1 MDGLMGE
8 QIAIERLS
16 YGEEAIGHLA
26 DGRTAFVAGGC
37 PGDVAEVIVDEDKG
51 RFVKAHIGQLVQPS
65 PSRVTPSCPFAGVC
79 GGCDWQHIAY
89 PVQLDA
95 KRDNIVQQLVRT
107 AHMPADR
114 AEDLVAPAVGS
125 PQQMG
130 YRNKLEFSCALDDA
144 RGFLMGFTKRASN
157 DILPIETCPLAPKPL
172 AKMTKGVRGVLR
184 YLSGSSELGI
194 YRVGIR
200 YSQRTRAAEVA
211 LWTNPGPFP
220 RNLVANMLGQS
231 IKATSVVRVMT
242 SDTGKARKVKGIE
255 VLSGAGRWHE
265 RLMGER
271 YDVSAPSF
279 FQVNTEQ
286 AEVLVKLA
294 LQGLDLSEDS
304 VAADLYCGVG
314 TFTIPMARQCA
325 GVYAV
330 ESAGSS
336 VRDLRRHVE
345 ATGLPI
351 EVIGGDAARELPDLG
366 ELDALV
372 VDPPRSGLQASIID
386 SIAEASPARMAYVS
400 CNPSTWARD
409 AARLE
414 QAGYTLD
421 QVTPV
426 DLFPQTYHCELV
438 SIFKRAE

>member
-1 MDGLMGE
+1 MGE
-8 QIAIERLS
+8 RVSIERLS
-16 YGEEAIGHLA
+16 YGQEAIGHLA

-37 PGDVAEVIVDEDKG
+37 PGDVADIVVDEDKG
-51 RFVKAHIGQLVQPS
+51 RFVRAHVENLPEPS
-65 PSRVTPSCPFAGVC
+65 SSRVAPVCPLAGTC

-95 KRDNIVQQLVRT
+95 KRDNVVQQLVRT
-107 AHMPADR
+107 AHMPAER
-114 AEDLVAPAVGS
+114 AEALVDQPVAS
-125 PQQMG
+125 PKQMG
-130 YRNKLEFSCALDDA
+130 YRNKLEFSCALDDR
-144 RGFLMGFTKRASN
+144 RGFLMGFNRRASN
-157 DILPIETCPLAPKPL
+157 DILTVDACPLAPKPL
-172 AKMTKGVRGVLR
+172 AKMSKGVRGVLR
-184 YLSGSSELGI
+184 YLSGSSDLGI

-200 YSQRTRAAEVA
+200 YSQRTRSAEVA

-231 IKATSVVRVMT
+231 VKATSVVRVMT
-242 SDTGKARKVKGIE
+242 SDTGKARKIKGVE
-255 VLSGAGRWHE
+255 VLSGTGRWHE
-265 RLMGER
+265 EVSGER
-271 YDVSAPSF
+271 YEVSAPSF

-286 AEVLVKLA
+286 AETLVSLA
-294 LQGLDLSEDS
+294 LEGLGLSADS

-314 TFTIPMARQCA
+314 TFTLPMARRCA

-345 ATGLPI
+345 ATGLPV
-351 EVIGGDAARELPDLG
+351 EVIGGDAARELPGLG

-372 VDPPRSGLQASIID
+372 VDPPRAGLQASIIE
-386 SIAEASPARMAYVS
+386 SIAEASPDRVAYVS

-414 QAGYTLD
+414 QAGYGL
-421 QVTPV
+421 VKATPV
-426 DLFPQTYHCELV
+426 DLFPQTYHCEVV
-438 SIFKRAE
+438 SIFQRAE